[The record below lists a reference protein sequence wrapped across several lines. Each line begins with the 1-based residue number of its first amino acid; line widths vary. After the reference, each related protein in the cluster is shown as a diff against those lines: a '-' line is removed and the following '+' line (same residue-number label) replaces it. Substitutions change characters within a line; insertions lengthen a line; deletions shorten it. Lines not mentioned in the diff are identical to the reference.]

1 MKGAFDV
8 FKSHGS
14 KLFGEESDETTAA
27 FEEALEKLLLHAVVR
42 WLLYICIYFS
52 YVNVSR
58 NIFLS

>member
-27 FEEALEKLLLHAVVR
+27 FEEALEKLLSHAVVR
-42 WLLYICIYFS
+42 WLLYKCIYFS